1 VNIEVIVRYLKQ
13 TKDKLTLGW
22 FCSMFRK
29 NDSHYQDE
37 LFSHYQSM
45 RPSVAKLLNKTWA
58 PVFYEHVFCKI
69 NEDLFAPM
77 YCLDTGRPNVPVNI
91 LMSLEIIKN
100 MFGYT
105 DQELIEQFYF
115 NFQVNYALGIRNLGE
130 VYLAECSQTTKQNLG
145 TSFL

>member
-1 VNIEVIVRYLKQ
+1 
-13 TKDKLTLGW
+13 
-22 FCSMFRK
+22 
-29 NDSHYQDE
+29 
-37 LFSHYQSM
+37 
-45 RPSVAKLLNKTWA
+45 
-58 PVFYEHVFCKI
+58 
-69 NEDLFAPM
+69 M

-130 VYLAECSQTTKQNLG
+130 VYLAERTLYEFRERVYRHILEYPEQDEVIFQQFEINQEFYR
-145 TSFL
+145 TSRDKNR